1 MSSAFPF
8 RPDWFALRRLLPVML
23 RSVDWHCKK
32 MCLET
37 VFRDVT
43 SENYVLIQL
52 KNTYTKIHLRGFP
65 KRLKEIGETA
75 LSIELEGQA
84 HRKLVEMLKIK
95 LTMPEDVVFRQED
108 KPEDDPLVNEAQDSV
123 EEIVNPQPR
132 MYFVAKGKYDVYIK
146 TNHGVSVKKYSPD
159 MRREKPDRILQDG
172 DHFGEIGLIYN
183 CKRTATVE
191 SSNYGTLALLSKAN
205 Y

>member
-1 MSSAFPF
+1 MG
-8 RPDWFALRRLLPVML
+8 
-23 RSVDWHCKK
+23 SVQPTFKK

-52 KNTYTKIHLRGFP
+52 KKTYTKIHLRGSP

-84 HRKLVEMLKIK
+84 HTKLVEMLKIK

-108 KPEDDPLVNEAQDSV
+108 KPEDDPLANEAQDSV
-123 EEIVNPQPR
+123 EENVHPQPR

-159 MRREKPDRILQDG
+159 MRREKPDRIL
-172 DHFGEIGLIYN
+172 
-183 CKRTATVE
+183 
-191 SSNYGTLALLSKAN
+191 
-205 Y
+205 